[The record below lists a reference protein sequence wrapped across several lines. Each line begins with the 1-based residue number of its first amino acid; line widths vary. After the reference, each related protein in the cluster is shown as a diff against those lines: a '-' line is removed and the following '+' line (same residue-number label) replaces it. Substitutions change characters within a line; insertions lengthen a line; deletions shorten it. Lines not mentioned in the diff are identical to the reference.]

1 MPAQSSLLTWQ
12 EKRDVERI
20 QHRHRA
26 QQAIRLFTGDGLSTT
41 CSFLLRLDAFLTQQT
56 EVSEVLCKPLH
67 SNSPLPASVRLALRA
82 WARQKL
88 TFASFARSGS

>member
-1 MPAQSSLLTWQ
+1 M
-12 EKRDVERI
+12 ERI

-56 EVSEVLCKPLH
+56 EVIEVLGKPLH
-67 SNSPLPASVRLALRA
+67 SNHALPASVRLALRA
-82 WARQKL
+82 WARQKVIFVL
-88 TFASFARSGS
+88 LVRSGS